1 VTATPHGPV
10 EGALRAVPSVGDEMM
25 TLAEALFPL
34 PRSLTGEGVRET
46 IRLIGEHVPLEVTD
60 VPSGTRAYDWTVPP
74 EWTVREAWVKDA
86 EGRVIVDLRD
96 SSLRLLGYSAPVRT
110 RVPGSELLE
119 HLHSLPDHPDWIPY
133 RTSYYDRDW
142 GFCVTEREREAI
154 DPGAT
159 YEVLVDTS
167 LEPGSLTLAELVV
180 PGETDEEVVISTY
193 TCHPSLANDNVSGLV
208 VLAAL
213 ARYLPRAGLRRT
225 HRVLF
230 APSVIGA
237 LSWLQLNEHRLDK
250 IHCGLI
256 VSCVGD
262 SGPLRYKQSRNGSTV
277 IDRAAALVLRDH
289 SDAIINTFVP
299 WGGDER
305 QFCSPGF
312 DLAFG
317 SLSRSS
323 HGEYPEYHS
332 SADNLDLIGARPLA
346 DSLMAVAKILDVVDA
361 DRTLERVE
369 PRGEPQLGKR
379 GLYGPIGTG
388 LPTDEER
395 RALLWVLN
403 LSDGHSSLVDAAER
417 SGLPFSLI
425 RQAAAVLADAG
436 LVR

>member
-1 VTATPHGPV
+1 
-10 EGALRAVPSVGDEMM
+10 
-25 TLAEALFPL
+25 
-34 PRSLTGEGVRET
+34 
-46 IRLIGEHVPLEVTD
+46 
-60 VPSGTRAYDWTVPP
+60 
-74 EWTVREAWVKDA
+74 
-86 EGRVIVDLRD
+86 
-96 SSLRLLGYSAPVRT
+96 VRT
-110 RVPGSELLE
+110 PIRGSELLE

-133 RTSYYDRDW
+133 RTSYYDRAW

-159 YEVLVDTS
+159 YDVLVDTS
-167 LEPGSLTLAELVV
+167 LEAGSLTLAEVVV

-208 VLAAL
+208 ALAAL
-213 ARYLPRAGLRRT
+213 ARHMPRAGLRRT
-225 HRVLF
+225 HRFLF

-237 LSWLQLNEHRLDK
+237 LSWLQLNEDRLDR

-262 SGPLRYKQSRNGSTV
+262 PGPLRYKQSRTGTTV
-277 IDRAAALVLRDH
+277 IDRSAALVLRDRA
-289 SDAIINTFVP
+289 DAIVNTFIP

-332 SADNLDLIGARPLA
+332 SADNLDLIGAGPLA
-346 DSLMAVAKILDVVDA
+346 DSLVAVARILDIVDA
-361 DRTLERVE
+361 DRILERIE
-369 PRGEPQLGKR
+369 PRGEPQLGRR
-379 GLYGPIGTG
+379 GLYAPIGTG

-403 LSDGHSSLVDAAER
+403 LADGRSSLVDAAER
-417 SGLPFSLI
+417 SGLPFPLL
-425 RQAAAVLADAG
+425 RRAATVLADAG
-436 LVR
+436 LIRDRDPR

>member
-1 VTATPHGPV
+1 LPGATA
-10 EGALRAVPSVGDEMM
+10 LGDEMM
-25 TLAEALFPL
+25 SLAAGLFPL
-34 PRSLTGEGVRET
+34 RRSLTGEGVRET
-46 IRLIGEHVPLEVTD
+46 LRLIGEHLPLELTE
-60 VPSGTRAYDWTVPP
+60 VPSGTEVYDWTIPP

-86 EGRVIVDLRD
+86 EGRTIVDLRD
-96 SSLRLLGYSAPVRT
+96 NSLRLLGYSAPVRT
-110 RVPGSELLE
+110 RLQGSELLE

-133 RTSYYDRDW
+133 RTSYYDRNW

-154 DPGAT
+154 DPDAT
-159 YEVLVDTS
+159 YDVLVDTS
-167 LEPGSLTLAELVV
+167 LEAGSLTLAELVV
-180 PGETDEEVVISTY
+180 PGETDDEVVISTY

-213 ARYLPRAGLRRT
+213 ARHMPRAGLRRT
-225 HRVLF
+225 HRFLF

-237 LSWLQLNEHRLDK
+237 LSWLQLNEDRLDK

-262 SGPLRYKQSRNGSTV
+262 PGPLRYKQSRGGTTV
-277 IDRAAALVLRDH
+277 IDRAAALVLRDRP
-289 SDAIINTFVP
+289 DAVVNAFVP

-332 SADNLDLIGARPLA
+332 SADNLDLIGAGPLA
-346 DSLMAVAKILDVVDA
+346 DSLAAVARILDIVDA

-369 PRGEPQLGKR
+369 PRGEPQLGRR

-388 LPTDEER
+388 LPTDEDR
-395 RALLWVLN
+395 RAMLWVLN
-403 LSDGHSSLVDAAER
+403 LADGHSSLVDAAER
-417 SGLPFSLI
+417 SGLPFPLI
-425 RQAAAVLADAG
+425 RRAAAVLADAG
-436 LVR
+436 LVHDVDPR